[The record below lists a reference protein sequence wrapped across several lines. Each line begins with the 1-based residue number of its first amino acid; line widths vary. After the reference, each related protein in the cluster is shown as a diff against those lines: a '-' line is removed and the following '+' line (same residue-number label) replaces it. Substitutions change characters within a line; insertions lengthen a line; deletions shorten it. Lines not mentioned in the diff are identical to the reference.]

1 MGKIIRPFVA
11 INWLFFRSA
20 NLDPFS
26 LSLTSEELDRKVY
39 ALVPFRYELIFY
51 GLKNTPCYSVYND
64 IVLVFARIVYQCIVD
79 ILYGYLDHG
88 ILPAWVKVIIIHESF
103 CDIIVFIDIVT

>member
-1 MGKIIRPFVA
+1 MNENGPYYYLTISQGQNNKALCRYKLA
-11 INWLFFRSA
+11 FFRSA

-39 ALVPFRYELIFY
+39 ASVPFRYELIFY

-64 IVLVFARIVYQCIVD
+64 IVLVFAQCESVYCGFFIW
-79 ILYGYLDHG
+79 ILGPWYTSSMGKGNYY
-88 ILPAWVKVIIIHESF
+88 
-103 CDIIVFIDIVT
+103 T